1 MCSLTFVVLYY
12 RIERNA
18 EADAELAGFHRDFAA
33 LTVSL
38 GMHVLCVCLMCMPYV
53 YALCVY
59 LVCPLVYVACVDTL
73 MYALYVWPYMCGV
86 RGVPPRL
93 CRAHC
98 AARYVCLICMP
109 YVYALCVCL
118 ICMARMHVCLICMP

>member
-59 LVCPLVYVACVDTL
+59 LVCPLLYVACVDTL
-73 MYALYVWPYMCGV
+73 MYALYV
-86 RGVPPRL
+86 
-93 CRAHC
+93 
-98 AARYVCLICMP
+98 CLICMP
-109 YVYALCVCL
+109 YMYALYVWSSRGSTATLPRSLC
-118 ICMARMHVCLICMP
+118 R